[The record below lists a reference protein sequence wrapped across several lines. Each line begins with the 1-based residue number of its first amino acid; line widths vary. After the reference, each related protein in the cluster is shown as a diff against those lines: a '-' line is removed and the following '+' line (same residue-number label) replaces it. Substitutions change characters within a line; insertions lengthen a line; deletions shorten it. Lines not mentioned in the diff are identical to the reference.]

1 MHMLYSYDQL
11 KDLSEKALRNL
22 NLPDEANSLFEP
34 VRYALSAGGKRMRP
48 VLTLMACNIFNDKIE
63 HAVLPAAGFEIFHN
77 FTLVH
82 DDIMDNAPVRR
93 NLPAVHVK
101 WNLNQAVLSGDVMA
115 FIANSCFLHLPP
127 EYFLPAFK
135 IYNQTA
141 VEVCIGQQLDMDFE
155 KRVTVSE
162 SEYLRMIE
170 LKTAVLLSGCLR
182 TGALI
187 GGAGLKEINL
197 LGDMGKNLGLAFQI
211 QDDLLDVYSEPGRF
225 GKAKGGDII
234 SGKKTYLLIK
244 AMELASGN
252 KLKLL
257 QSLINDKSFDPEE
270 KIKTV
275 TEIYD
280 SLGIKSITEKKAE
293 EYISS
298 AMNNLENLQVS
309 ADRKSE
315 LRAFAESLAGRSS

>member
-1 MHMLYSYDQL
+1 MLYSYDQL

-127 EYFLPAFK
+127 EHFLPAFK

-162 SEYLRMIE
+162 SEYLKMIE

-211 QDDLLDVYSEPGRF
+211 QDDLLDVYSEPGKF
-225 GKAKGGDII
+225 GKARGGDII

-315 LRAFAESLAGRSS
+315 LRAFAGSLAGRSN

>member
-1 MHMLYSYDQL
+1 MLYTYDHL
-11 KDLSEKALRNL
+11 KDLSEKALGNL
-22 NLPDEANSLFEP
+22 NLPDEAGALFEP
-34 VRYALSAGGKRMRP
+34 VRYTLSAGGKRIRP
-48 VLTLMACNIFNDKIE
+48 VLTLMACNIFTDKID

-82 DDIMDNAPVRR
+82 DDIMDNAAVRR

-101 WNLNQAVLSGDVMA
+101 WNLNQAILSGDVMA

-127 EYFLPAFK
+127 EQFLPAFK

-155 KRVTVSE
+155 KLVTVSE

-187 GGAGLKEINL
+187 GGAGQKEINL
-197 LGDMGKNLGLAFQI
+197 LGDLGKNLGLAFQI
-211 QDDLLDVYSEPGRF
+211 QDDLLDVYSEPGKF

-234 SGKKTYLLIK
+234 SGKKTFLLVK
-244 AMELASGN
+244 AMELARGN
-252 KLKLL
+252 KLKIL
-257 QSLINDKSFDPEE
+257 QSLINDRNHDPGE
-270 KIKTV
+270 KISTV

-280 SLGIKSITEKKAE
+280 SLDIKSISEKKAE

-298 AMNNLENLQVS
+298 AMDNLENLSVP
-309 ADRKSE
+309 AERKSE
-315 LRAFAESLAGRSS
+315 LRAFAEALARRST

>member
-127 EYFLPAFK
+127 EHFLPAFK

-162 SEYLRMIE
+162 SEYLKMIE

-211 QDDLLDVYSEPGRF
+211 QDDLLDVYSEPGKF
-225 GKAKGGDII
+225 GKARGGDII